1 VASSNQS
8 AGTPENLF
16 RTDYGGS
23 ITRSTLSS
31 GSPFT
36 LEWRVRKTGGT
47 QGVDGW
53 FGVATQNPGDS
64 FSARVNLEDD
74 RVSYRTSGSNTDYLI
89 GTNFADGNFHTV
101 RLAKDTGDAFY
112 VWVNGTLL
120 NTDLST
126 PFTGGN
132 GSFNTSGA
140 WYLGDFSGGIAG
152 DWEVDYI
159 AYDTNGA
166 FGVVPEPASLLLLTI
181 VLGVAGLGMK
191 KR

>member
-1 VASSNQS
+1 
-8 AGTPENLF
+8 
-16 RTDYGGS
+16 
-23 ITRSTLSS
+23 
-31 GSPFT
+31 
-36 LEWRVRKTGGT
+36 
-47 QGVDGW
+47 VDGW

-74 RVSYRTSGSNTDYLI
+74 RVSYRTGASNTDYLV

-120 NTDLST
+120 NADLST

-132 GSFNTSGA
+132 GSFNTSGS
-140 WYLGDFSGGIAG
+140 WFLGDFSGGIAG

-159 AYDTNGA
+159 AYDANGA
-166 FGVVPEPASLLLLTI
+166 FAVVPEPASILLLTI
-181 VLGVAGLGMK
+181 ALAIAGLGMK